1 MSTEQFKRRTS
12 ALKLPK
18 KIYDKFDQVTKSCDT
33 VPRPRLHP
41 GPRFQEFEVRFL
53 VNLPSLIM
61 EKFLSILNQNF
72 SSYFYTMVQ
81 LL

>member
-1 MSTEQFKRRTS
+1 MTNLTRS
-12 ALKLPK
+12 PNH
-18 KIYDKFDQVTKSCDT
+18 VTL

-41 GPRFQEFEVRFL
+41 QDLRFQEFEVRFL

-61 EKFLSILNQNF
+61 EKFLSIPNENF